1 LAPEPLI
8 INVAP
13 TGMVPTK
20 ETAPHV
26 PLSVEEILEDVMLCR
41 EQGASIVHLHARD
54 EAGVPSHRAE
64 LFAPLVAGV
73 RDLDPEFIVCV
84 TCSGRHVCGLDERAE
99 VLDLR
104 GAEKPDMAS
113 LTLGS
118 NNFVTGP
125 SVNSPDVI
133 RGLAKRMSERG
144 IAPELETF
152 EPGMVAFGRRLARE
166 GLLPERCY
174 VNVLLGNLGTAP
186 LSPAMLSAFL
196 AELPDEW
203 VWGLA
208 GLGRFQLDANTM
220 AVAAGGHV
228 RVGLEDNVWFDRAR
242 TVPATNPSLVER
254 VARLAELVD
263 RPVASPAQARA
274 MLGLPASVSA

>member
-26 PLSVEEILEDVMLCR
+26 PLSVEEILEDVTLCR
-41 EQGASIVHLHARD
+41 ERGASIFHLHARD
-54 EAGVPSHRAE
+54 AAGVPSNRAE

-73 RDLDPEFIVCV
+73 RELDPELIVCV
-84 TCSGRHVCGLDERAE
+84 TCSGRHVSSLDERAE
-99 VLDLR
+99 VLELT

-118 NNFVTGP
+118 NNFVTAP
-125 SVNSPDVI
+125 SVNSPEVI
-133 RGLAKRMSERG
+133 RGLAERMSERG

-152 EPGMVAFGRRLARE
+152 EPAMVSFGRRLVRE

-174 VNVLLGNLGTAP
+174 VNILLGNLGTAP
-186 LSPAMLSAFL
+186 LSPAMLSALL
-196 AELPDEW
+196 AELPEQW

-220 AVAAGGHV
+220 AVAVGGHV
-228 RVGLEDNVWFDRAR
+228 RVGLEDNVWFDRDR
-242 TVPATNPSLVER
+242 TVPATNPALVER

-274 MLGLPASVSA
+274 TLGLPASVSA

>member
-1 LAPEPLI
+1 MAPDPLI

-41 EQGASIVHLHARD
+41 ERGASIVHLHARD
-54 EAGVPSHRAE
+54 AAGVPSHRAE

-73 RDLDPEFIVCV
+73 RALDSELIVCV
-84 TCSGRHVCGLDERAE
+84 TCSGRHVSSLDERAE
-99 VLDLR
+99 VLELT
-104 GAEKPDMAS
+104 GSAKPDMGS

-125 SVNSPDVI
+125 SVNPPEVI
-133 RGLAKRMSERG
+133 RGLAERMRERA

-152 EPGMVAFGRRLARE
+152 EPGMVAFGRRLVRE

-174 VNVLLGNLGTAP
+174 VNILLGNLGSSP
-186 LSPAMLSAFL
+186 LSPAMLGAFL
-196 AELPDEW
+196 AELPE
-203 VWGLA
+203 L
-208 GLGRFQLDANTM
+208 
-220 AVAAGGHV
+220 
-228 RVGLEDNVWFDRAR
+228 RAWP
-242 TVPATNPSLVER
+242 VPAGRSR
-254 VARLAELVD
+254 
-263 RPVASPAQARA
+263 
-274 MLGLPASVSA
+274 